1 MRSGRF
7 PRWSLPLA
15 GGGLIVVI
23 IVLWYTAALWYYN
36 GFHLPG
42 T

>member
-1 MRSGRF
+1 MPVCHSAACIGRPVF
-7 PRWSLPLA
+7 LPGVA
-15 GGGLIVVI
+15 
-23 IVLWYTAALWYYN
+23 VLWYTAALWYHN